1 MTQSLYPFVKRL
13 GLVPCLLATFALTAC
28 GSDDDDDSTASSSSS
43 SSVSSSS
50 STSSASSVPTDAS
63 WPDINIEAAG
73 IKTLRVYWDAVPE
86 AAFYRVYKDPDG
98 SSGFTQLGEDVTAP
112 EIYDNVSVHTQHWAE
127 ARYMVEACMSESD
140 CSNSNETTA
149 VHAMLDAIGYL
160 KASNTESYDWFGWS
174 LDLSADGKTLAVGA
188 TQEDSIA
195 TGINGDQDDNTNFAT
210 GAVYLFQLES
220 TGWVQQAYIKASNA
234 EYPRTIEDDEGTEYE
249 YIISDDRFGYAVS
262 LSNDG
267 NTLAVSAL
275 REDSNARG
283 INGEQD
289 NNSASDAGAVYIF
302 ERSNGNWEQTAYVKA
317 SNTPTEESAS
327 SSSSSSS
334 SVASSS
340 SSSEDSNTAGDRFGQ
355 SLDLSGD
362 GSTLVVGAIGED
374 SVATGI
380 NGDQQDNSLSTAG
393 AAYVFIKTDSGW
405 SQQAYVK
412 PSQHSQQDR
421 FGSAVA
427 LSASGDR
434 LAIGAIGEDRA
445 AVGVNGETP
454 EENPLARNSGAV
466 YVFTRADNEWS
477 QQAYLKPAFVP
488 PLSNYPGA
496 GFGNSV
502 SFSADGNILA
512 VGASAEG
519 SLASGVNGDSTNF
532 PSNENPVDGRSTG
545 AAYIFEFNGSEW
557 QQTAYLKASNPNIYD
572 RFGHALTLS
581 ADGNTLAVSAY
592 TEDSSAAGIDG
603 NQDNNDTVDAGAI
616 YIFQRIDNAWQQS
629 HYVKGIIA
637 DKPDRLGQAV
647 ALSETGD
654 TLAASAYREAGGGAG
669 TDGDP
674 SDNSSEAAGAVLLY

>member
-43 SSVSSSS
+43 SSISSSS
-50 STSSASSVPTDAS
+50 STSSASSAPAEAA
-63 WPDINIEAAG
+63 WPDINIEGAG
-73 IKTLRVYWDAVPE
+73 VKTLRVYWDAVPE

-112 EIYDNVSVHTQHWAE
+112 EIYDNVSVHTQDWAE
-127 ARYMVEACMSESD
+127 ARYMVEACTSESA
-140 CSNSNETTA
+140 CTNSNETTA

-160 KASNTESYDWFGWS
+160 KASNTETYDWFGWS

-195 TGINGDQDDNTNFAT
+195 TGVNGDQDDNTNFAT
-210 GAVYLFQLES
+210 GAVYVFQLEDS
-220 TGWVQQAYIKASNA
+220 GWAQQAYIKASNT
-234 EYPRTIEDDEGTEYE
+234 EYPRTIEDDEGEEYE
-249 YIISDDRFGYAVS
+249 YLITDDRFGYAVS

-302 ERSNGNWEQTAYVKA
+302 ERSEGSWAQTAYVKA
-317 SNTPTEESAS
+317 SNTPTEESTS

-334 SVASSS
+334 SAASSS
-340 SSSEDSNTAGDRFGQ
+340 SSQDSNTAGDRFGQ

-362 GSTLVVGAIGED
+362 GTTLVVGAIGED
-374 SVATGI
+374 SSATGI
-380 NGDQQDNSLSTAG
+380 DGDQQDNSLSLAG

-434 LAIGAIGEDRA
+434 LAVGAIGEDWA
-445 AVGVNGETP
+445 AVGVDGETP
-454 EENPLARNSGAV
+454 EENSTAFNSGAV
-466 YVFTRADNEWS
+466 YIFARSAGEWS
-477 QQAYLKPAFVP
+477 QQAYLKPAYAHS
-488 PLSNYPGA
+488 LSNYPGA
-496 GFGNSV
+496 GFGNAV
-502 SFSADGNILA
+502 SFSDDGNTLA

-519 SLASGVNGDSTNF
+519 SLATGVNGDPSNF
-532 PSNENPVDGRSTG
+532 PSEENPVDGSGTG
-545 AAYIFEFNGSEW
+545 AAYIFEFSGDEW
-557 QQTAYLKASNPNIYD
+557 QQKAYIKASNPNIYD
-572 RFGHALTLS
+572 RFGQALRLS
-581 ADGNTLAVSAY
+581 ADGSMLAVGAY
-592 TEDSSAAGIDG
+592 REDGGAVGIDG
-603 NQDNNDTVDAGAI
+603 NQDSNDIIDAGAI

-629 HYVKGIIA
+629 HYVKGIAA

-647 ALSETGD
+647 ALSENGD
-654 TLAASAYREAGGGAG
+654 TLATSAYREAGSG
-669 TDGDP
+669 TGVDADP
-674 SDNSSEAAGAVLLY
+674 SDNDSEAAGAVLLY